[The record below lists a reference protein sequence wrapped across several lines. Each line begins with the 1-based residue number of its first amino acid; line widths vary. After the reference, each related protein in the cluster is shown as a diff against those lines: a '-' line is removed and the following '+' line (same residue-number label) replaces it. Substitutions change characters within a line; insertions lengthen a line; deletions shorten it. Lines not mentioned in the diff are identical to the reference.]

1 MKVYSEL
8 YLDLAMDN
16 LGEMLDYVRYMLT
29 MELDEFFE
37 LFLHTGI
44 AARFESGDPRYLAG
58 MSGTELALE
67 VLYEAG
73 ITVPKEKQTGRVE
86 YAATEAYWCGWILAY
101 YQWKSRRHFSD
112 IYKYLSI
119 DEIERMY
126 YPFHEES
133 EEKFVSEINQRL
145 RVTAYASALQKLRK
159 QSKLSQRELAEKSGV
174 NLRTLQEYETGR
186 KQIKKA
192 SVSTVLALADS
203 LECSVEDLLS

>member
-1 MKVYSEL
+1 
-8 YLDLAMDN
+8 
-16 LGEMLDYVRYMLT
+16 
-29 MELDEFFE
+29 
-37 LFLHTGI
+37 
-44 AARFESGDPRYLAG
+44 
-58 MSGTELALE
+58 
-67 VLYEAG
+67 
-73 ITVPKEKQTGRVE
+73 
-86 YAATEAYWCGWILAY
+86 
-101 YQWKSRRHFSD
+101 
-112 IYKYLSI
+112 
-119 DEIERMY
+119 MY
-126 YPFHEES
+126 YPFHEAS